1 MESNLVHSFL
11 ISYCNCIV
19 YDELSHF
26 IAFYVVAEY
35 GCIPVEGHT
44 RRGQS
49 YLSYG
54 PDVLHTQVR
63 DLLYAKPSPWPFL
76 VENLIQICLALTK

>member
-1 MESNLVHSFL
+1 MHSFL

-19 YDELSHF
+19 YDALSHI

-44 RRGQS
+44 RRGHS
-49 YLSYG
+49 YLNYCRY
-54 PDVLHTQVR
+54 VLHTQVR

-76 VENLIQICLALTK
+76 VEKLIQICIALSK